1 METNVSSYQLSNGIR
16 LVNMWDNSP
25 VAYCG
30 FVVNAGTR
38 DENPDEPGMAHFVEH
53 MLFKGTEKRKSW
65 HIINRLDSVGGEL
78 NAYTTKEETY
88 VYATVLSSDFE
99 KAMELCSDVLFHS
112 VFPNNEISKEVEVI
126 IDEINSY
133 KDSPAELIYDDF
145 ENFLFEGSS
154 IGRNILGNSKSLRRY
169 SSDDAKAFVN
179 RNYCTD
185 QILFFSLG
193 NIAFKKIVKWANRCF
208 GEISERSKLEKRLKP
223 SMSLP
228 ISQLI
233 KKRVNQSHTMIG
245 GFAYDLY
252 SDNRLPLYLLNNVLG
267 GPGMNSKL
275 NMSLRER
282 AGLVY
287 SVESSLTSYSDCGLI
302 SIYFGADEKNR
313 ERCEELIFNELKSI
327 REKAFS
333 SLQLNRSVKQLM
345 GQLSIGQENKESLV
359 LSLAKSFLYF
369 NRFESLSVVENRL
382 NTITPSEL
390 LDIANNIF
398 KETNLFT
405 LTYSN
410 R

>member
-185 QILFFSLG
+185 QILFLSL
-193 NIAFKKIVKWANRCF
+193 
-208 GEISERSKLEKRLKP
+208 KRK
-223 SMSLP
+223 
-228 ISQLI
+228 
-233 KKRVNQSHTMIG
+233 
-245 GFAYDLY
+245 
-252 SDNRLPLYLLNNVLG
+252 
-267 GPGMNSKL
+267 
-275 NMSLRER
+275 
-282 AGLVY
+282 
-287 SVESSLTSYSDCGLI
+287 
-302 SIYFGADEKNR
+302 
-313 ERCEELIFNELKSI
+313 
-327 REKAFS
+327 
-333 SLQLNRSVKQLM
+333 SLQ
-345 GQLSIGQENKESLV
+345 
-359 LSLAKSFLYF
+359 
-369 NRFESLSVVENRL
+369 
-382 NTITPSEL
+382 EL
-390 LDIANNIF
+390 
-398 KETNLFT
+398 
-405 LTYSN
+405 
-410 R
+410 